1 MNIEGEI
8 EKILDRYFRNRNHY
22 NFSGILEELTALL
35 QQEREK
41 AVREFV
47 FSLEASLGLNNG
59 VLATGGEDFEFDFNE
74 QAEQFLKESEGQDD
88 NR

>member
-22 NFSGILEELTALL
+22 NFSGILEELTALI

-47 FSLEASLGLNNG
+47 RSKHVNGYGDIPSL
-59 VLATGGEDFEFDFNE
+59 NE
-74 QAEQFLKESEGQDD
+74 IEYKAELLEAEQFLKESEGQDD
-88 NR
+88 NK

>member
-47 FSLEASLGLNNG
+47 EYTKGN
-59 VLATGGEDFEFDFNE
+59 VLTVRLTANELHLIYKDYRDF
-74 QAEQFLKESEGQDD
+74 AEQFLKESEGK
-88 NR
+88 